1 MKDDDIIF
9 GQNFF
14 LIFFKT
20 RFLSCSIVWLVWK
33 NRVSEKKEK
42 KTRYAV
48 SRYAVTR
55 YAVIGFTN
63 NPYLR
68 RC

>member
-1 MKDDDIIF
+1 MQGEDIF
-9 GQNFF
+9 LGQND
-14 LIFFKT
+14 LGKIFI
-20 RFLSCSIVWLVWK
+20 LLNSL
-33 NRVSEKKEK
+33 EKSGFREKRK